1 MKILVEVIKGAA
13 IGISN
18 VIPGLSGATIA
29 VVLGVYERMI
39 AFFDEIALHPL
50 KAVKDFWTILLGMI
64 LGIVLSI
71 FAIVYL
77 IETFPIL
84 AIFFLSGL
92 ILGSIPKVLTKIEM
106 KKIHWLDILV
116 FVVFAGIMIIL
127 PLLNQVEVMV
137 ETLNIG
143 LFFILVIMGILAA
156 ASMVIPGISGSMILW
171 VFGYYLF
178 VTVLVQ
184 DIISN
189 LLSFDFKAFFQNVW
203 MFIPFAIG
211 ILLGLVLVS
220 KFIKYALKKREQ
232 TVYSAILSLLLLS
245 PYVVIVTMLEEYTLT
260 ISNASIWMWI
270 GGIVLGVFGIYIGY
284 IFSKKEIQT

>member
-1 MKILVEVIKGAA
+1 MSKLIEVIKGAA

-18 VIPGLSGATIA
+18 VIPGLSGATMA
-29 VVLGVYERMI
+29 VVLGVYEKMI
-39 AFFDEIALHPL
+39 TFFDQIALHPI
-50 KAVKDFWTILLGMI
+50 KAIKDFWAILLGMV

-92 ILGSIPKVLTKIEM
+92 ILGSIPKVSTKIQLRAL
-106 KKIHWLDILV
+106 HWLDILV
-116 FVVFAGIMIIL
+116 FVVFAGLMIAL
-127 PLLNQVEVMV
+127 PLLNQAEVAV
-137 ETLNIG
+137 ETLTFG
-143 LFFILVIMGILAA
+143 LFIILLVMGVLAA

-178 VTVLVQ
+178 ITMLVQ
-184 DIISN
+184 NIISD
-189 LLSFDFKAFFQNVW
+189 LFSFELGAFFQSIW

-211 ILLGLVLVS
+211 IVVGLVLIS

-245 PYVVIVTMLEEYTLT
+245 PYVVIISILEEYTLT
-260 ISNASIWMWI
+260 IQNASIWMWM
-270 GGIVLGVFGIYIGY
+270 GGIILGLVGIYIGY
-284 IFSKKEIQT
+284 IFSKKEV